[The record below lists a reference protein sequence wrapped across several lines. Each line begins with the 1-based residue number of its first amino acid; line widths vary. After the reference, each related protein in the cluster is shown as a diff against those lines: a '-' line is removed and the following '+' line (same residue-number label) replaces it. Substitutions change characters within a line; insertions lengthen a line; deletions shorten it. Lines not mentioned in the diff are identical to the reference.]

1 VPTSGHRSSVSS
13 GGSSGASSGGNSG
26 RAFAVVATRRIW
38 STADR
43 QRIVGEA
50 TVPGVNASAVARRN
64 GVALSLLYRWRK
76 EAAAALA
83 AQAAQPAPRHEG
95 PRPSAASAFVPVAL
109 LAAPQLPVPPAA
121 ITSSQP
127 SLIEITLMGGRT
139 LRVST
144 DVDASALARIV
155 AALEGKL

>member
-1 VPTSGHRSSVSS
+1 VPTSGHRSSGNS
-13 GGSSGASSGGNSG
+13 GGSGNSG

-50 TVPGVNASAVARRN
+50 TIPGANASAVARRN
-64 GVALSLLYRWRK
+64 GVAQSLLYRWRK

-83 AQAAQPAPRHEG
+83 AQTDQPAPRHEG
-95 PRPSAASAFVPVAL
+95 RRPSAATAFVPVAL
-109 LAAPQLPVPPAA
+109 LAAPQLPVSPAP
-121 ITSSQP
+121 ITSSKQ

-139 LRVST
+139 VRVSP

>member
-1 VPTSGHRSSVSS
+1 
-13 GGSSGASSGGNSG
+13 
-26 RAFAVVATRRIW
+26 VATRRIW

-76 EAAAALA
+76 EAAAAF
-83 AQAAQPAPRHEG
+83 AQTAPPPRHEG

-109 LAAPQLPVPPAA
+109 MAAPQLPVSPAP

-139 LRVST
+139 VRVSA

>member
-1 VPTSGHRSSVSS
+1 VPTSGHRSS
-13 GGSSGASSGGNSG
+13 GSSGASSGGNSG

-76 EAAAALA
+76 EAATALA
-83 AQAAQPAPRHEG
+83 GQTAQPAPRHEG
-95 PRPSAASAFVPVAL
+95 RRPSAGTAFVPVAL
-109 LAAPQLPVPPAA
+109 LAAPQFPMPPA
-121 ITSSQP
+121 SSTP
-127 SLIEITLMGGRT
+127 SLIEIMLAGGRT
-139 LRVST
+139 VRVST